1 MIYSLL
7 IQSSPDN
14 LSISS
19 SALAFAQTL
28 LLRNHTIYRLF
39 FYGEGV
45 LLAANAAVSPQD
57 EPNIY
62 KAWREF
68 IEQHKLDAVVCIAA
82 ALKRGILN
90 PAESAR
96 YQKSV
101 VNLADVYDLSGLGQ
115 LIDASAH
122 SDKLIT
128 FG

>member
-14 LSISS
+14 LSIST
-19 SALAFAQTL
+19 SALDFAKTL
-28 LLRNHTIYRLF
+28 LHRNHSIYRVF

-45 LLAANAAVSPQD
+45 LLATGAAVPPQD
-57 EPNIY
+57 EPDIY
-62 KAWREF
+62 TAWREF

-90 PAESAR
+90 PTESGR
-96 YQKSV
+96 YQKSAAT
-101 VNLADVYDLSGLGQ
+101 LAEVYDLSGLGQ
-115 LIDASAH
+115 LIDATVR

>member
-14 LSISS
+14 LSIST
-19 SALAFAQTL
+19 SALAFAKAL
-28 LLRNHTIYRLF
+28 LQRNHSIYRLF

-45 LLAANAAVSPQD
+45 LLTTGVAVMPQGEPDIYAN
-57 EPNIY
+57 
-62 KAWREF
+62 WREF

-82 ALKRGILN
+82 AAKRGILN
-90 PAESAR
+90 STESER
-96 YQKSV
+96 HQKSAAT
-101 VNLADVYDLSGLGQ
+101 LAEVYELSGLGQ
-115 LIDASAH
+115 LIDATVH